1 MTKIARRML
10 IQSTV
15 AGYMALWSQRLLA
28 AEEVTIHPSHIDDA
42 DLEEVERLL
51 EAGANV
57 NANHIGGATAMHH
70 VVAVSAE
77 SQDANLLG
85 ENKRTR

>member
-57 NANHIGGATAMHH
+57 NANHIGEGA
-70 VVAVSAE
+70 SRF
-77 SQDANLLG
+77 SLG
-85 ENKRTR
+85 GLT